1 MKVLLISLKAQNNIY
16 FFNLGLAY
24 VVAALRQADIYPEL
38 ALMDAEQMD
47 LEDIKEKLSKSRYDF
62 ISFGFLFDNLPRVLK
77 LMAVINDTAPE
88 SKVIIGGP
96 GPSACPEYMLR
107 KTGADVAVDGEAEL
121 IFPHLLTHYPSD
133 LKSFTTKGI
142 HYRIDDEIYSTGPG
156 EIYEDLDRCPLP
168 AWDAFPMEDYLKTA
182 LPPATKEDR
191 YMVMVTSRGCPYRC
205 NFCFHTNKFRF
216 RSPERVAQEVALLQE
231 RYRITFIQFYDDLF
245 MSSKERCLSLCDAF
259 AKNNLKFRYRING
272 RVNIVDDEQLLALKS
287 TGCEAI
293 GYGIES
299 GDQQVL
305 DYMHKKT
312 TIRQIHQ
319 AVESTK
325 RHGIH
330 VTTPMIFGQ
339 PIENLESLNASKE
352 LLMALIDGHESSPRD
367 IRRLTPYPGT
377 DIYKWAVKKGRIK
390 NEEDFFRRFQGAFQF
405 SFNLTNLSDEIF
417 EASLKDANDEIRLVW
432 EKKRQALQSG

>member
-1 MKVLLISLKAQNNIY
+1 
-16 FFNLGLAY
+16 
-24 VVAALRQADIYPEL
+24 
-38 ALMDAEQMD
+38 
-47 LEDIKEKLSKSRYDF
+47 
-62 ISFGFLFDNLPRVLK
+62 
-77 LMAVINDTAPE
+77 
-88 SKVIIGGP
+88 
-96 GPSACPEYMLR
+96 
-107 KTGADVAVDGEAEL
+107 
-121 IFPHLLTHYPSD
+121 
-133 LKSFTTKGI
+133 
-142 HYRIDDEIYSTGPG
+142 
-156 EIYEDLDRCPLP
+156 
-168 AWDAFPMEDYLKTA
+168 MEDYLKTA